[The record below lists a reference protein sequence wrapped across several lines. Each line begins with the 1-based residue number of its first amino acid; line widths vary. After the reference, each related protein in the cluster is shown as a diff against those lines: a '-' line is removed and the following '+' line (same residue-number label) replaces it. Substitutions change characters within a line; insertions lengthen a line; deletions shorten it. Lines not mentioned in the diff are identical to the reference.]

1 MNKNKIIS
9 IILKVIAV
17 YIVLHGLWIFYDNR
31 LWRVSTTTYS
41 TYLKI
46 FLPFLTL
53 GFSAILY
60 GIATLLDNNKQ

>member
-1 MNKNKIIS
+1 MDPLKTGNIIS
-9 IILKVIAV
+9 EARKKLNMTQKDLA
-17 YIVLHGLWIFYDNR
+17 NR

-41 TYLKI
+41 AYLKI

-53 GFSAILY
+53 GFSATLY